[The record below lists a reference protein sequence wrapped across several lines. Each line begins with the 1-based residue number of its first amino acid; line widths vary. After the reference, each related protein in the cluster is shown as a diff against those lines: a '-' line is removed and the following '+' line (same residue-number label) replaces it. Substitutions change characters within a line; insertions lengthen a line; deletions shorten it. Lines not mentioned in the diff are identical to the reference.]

1 MRSQSV
7 FVLPVILVAAACGS
21 NQPAPPATEETA
33 STDAGLDTTPRRAVA
48 TVKSADGKN
57 IGTATLLPA
66 GDGMRLALQVSGLP
80 AGDHGV
86 HIHAVGKCEGP
97 KFESAGAH
105 WNPRDKLHGLENPQG
120 PHAGDMPNL
129 TVGEDGAGIVNA
141 TLPGTNV
148 EALFDEDGAAVVVH
162 AKKDDQRTDPS
173 GDSGDRIACG
183 VLG

>member
-1 MRSQSV
+1 
-7 FVLPVILVAAACGS
+7 
-21 NQPAPPATEETA
+21 
-33 STDAGLDTTPRRAVA
+33 
-48 TVKSADGKN
+48 
-57 IGTATLLPA
+57 
-66 GDGMRLALQVSGLP
+66 MRLALQVSGLP

-86 HIHAVGKCEGP
+86 HIHAVGKCDGP

-129 TVGEDGAGIVNA
+129 TVGEDGSGIVNA

-162 AKKDDQRTDPS
+162 AKKDDQKTDPS
-173 GDSGDRIACG
+173 GDSADRIACG